1 VQNARVPG
9 PCDAYPVIA
18 RDRETGQHPGDSQ
31 PKRAQL
37 NFAEIALLAIPI
49 LLAVTFHEAAHGFVA
64 LFFGD
69 DTAKQAGRL
78 TLNPLK
84 HVDPF
89 GTIILPLLLIISHA
103 GFLFGYA
110 KPVPVNF
117 AALRN
122 PRWDMMW
129 VAAAG
134 PLMNIALALVST
146 ALFYTLYS
154 SVDGSSGMLRDV
166 VLLSVQLNIVLAIFN
181 MLPLPPL
188 DGSKVL
194 AAFLPNSIMRPYL
207 AFGRYG
213 MGLLLLLLFVLPLL
227 SQRTGLGLDVF
238 GVLVQRP
245 ADWLIRGLLGAGGQ

>member
-1 VQNARVPG
+1 MNTL
-9 PCDAYPVIA
+9 I
-18 RDRETGQHPGDSQ
+18 
-31 PKRAQL
+31 
-37 NFAEIALLAIPI
+37 EIAILAIPI
-49 LLAVTFHEAAHGFVA
+49 ILAVTFHEAAHGFVA
-64 LFFGD
+64 LYCGD
-69 DTAKQAGRL
+69 DTAKRAGRL

-84 HVDPF
+84 HVDLF
-89 GTIILPLLLIISHA
+89 GTIILPLLLILSHA

-117 AALRN
+117 GALRS
-122 PRWDMMW
+122 PRRDMLL

-134 PLMNIALALVST
+134 PLMNIVLALLSAAVIYGT
-146 ALFYTLYS
+146 AATARGEPGLAQEA
-154 SVDGSSGMLRDV
+154 

-194 AAFLPNSIMRPYL
+194 AAFLPGPIMRRYL

-213 MGLLLLLLFVLPLL
+213 MALLLLVLIVLPLI
-227 SQRTGLGLDVF
+227 SERTGLGLDIF

-245 ADWLIRGLLGAGGQ
+245 AEWVIRGLLGGTT

>member
-1 VQNARVPG
+1 LRPTWKPDSIGRIRNLN
-9 PCDAYPVIA
+9 
-18 RDRETGQHPGDSQ
+18 GDS
-31 PKRAQL
+31 L

-49 LLAVTFHEAAHGFVA
+49 VLAVTLHEAAHGFVA

-69 DTAKQAGRL
+69 DTAKKAGRV

-84 HVDPF
+84 HVDLF
-89 GTIILPLLLIISHA
+89 GTIILPLLLILSHT

-117 AALRN
+117 GALRN
-122 PRWDMMW
+122 PRWDMLW

-134 PLMNIALALVST
+134 PLMNVALALISA
-146 ALFYTLYS
+146 ALLYTL
-154 SVDGSSGMLRDV
+154 GSSAQGSSRIFTDV
-166 VLLSVQLNIVLAIFN
+166 ILLSVQLNIMLAIFN

-194 AAFLPNSIMRPYL
+194 AAFLPGSIMRPYL

-213 MGLLLLLLFVLPLL
+213 MGLLLILLIALPLV
-227 SQRTGLGLDVF
+227 SQRTGLGLDIF

-245 ADWLIRGLLGAGGQ
+245 ADWLIRGLVGPAGS